1 MHALLRSHLGS
12 TGPWPVESL
21 TWSQHHELVLL
32 FVCACSA
39 TYFPLG
45 HPICMRIYHGLLSR
59 GAFYFTA
66 ISFPL
71 GRLICLRI
79 YRGLLSPGVSYLHAL
94 LSNGL
99 KILLQKMPAHRKPD
113 HELGSVVADYTRS
126 VPRWRVQVKFSKSDL
141 GVGPDRFER
150 DAADADLKVVQAA
163 GDRDKMRLAIQQL
176 KAATVTQEMPPV
188 TQVMI
193 IGYLIFCVKILL
205 LFATIVKYLWV
216 LV

>member
-1 MHALLRSHLGS
+1 
-12 TGPWPVESL
+12 
-21 TWSQHHELVLL
+21 
-32 FVCACSA
+32 
-39 TYFPLG
+39 
-45 HPICMRIYHGLLSR
+45 MRIV
-59 GAFYFTA
+59 
-66 ISFPL
+66 

-126 VPRWRVQVKFSKSDL
+126 VPRWRVQVKFSKSAFS
-141 GVGPDRFER
+141 VGPDRLER
-150 DAADADLKVVQAA
+150 NAADADLKVVQAA

>member
-1 MHALLRSHLGS
+1 
-12 TGPWPVESL
+12 
-21 TWSQHHELVLL
+21 
-32 FVCACSA
+32 
-39 TYFPLG
+39 
-45 HPICMRIYHGLLSR
+45 MRIYHGLLSH

-71 GRLICLRI
+71 GRLICLHI

-94 LSNGL
+94 LSSGL
-99 KILLQKMPAHRKPD
+99 KLLLEKMPAHRKPD
-113 HELGSVVADYTRS
+113 HEFGSVVADYTRS
-126 VPRWRVQVKFSKSDL
+126 VARWRVQVKFSKSEL

-150 DAADADLKVVQAA
+150 DAADADLMVVQAA

-176 KAATVTQEMPPV
+176 KAAPPV

-193 IGYLIFCVKILL
+193 IGYLVFCVKILL
-205 LFATIVKYLWV
+205 LFATIVKYFWV

>member
-1 MHALLRSHLGS
+1 MLAFG
-12 TGPWPVESL
+12 
-21 TWSQHHELVLL
+21 
-32 FVCACSA
+32 CIYIY
-39 TYFPLG
+39 TYI
-45 HPICMRIYHGLLSR
+45 HIY
-59 GAFYFTA
+59 
-66 ISFPL
+66 IS
-71 GRLICLRI
+71 II

-94 LSNGL
+94 LSSGL
-99 KILLQKMPAHRKPD
+99 KLLLEKMPAHRKPD
-113 HELGSVVADYTRS
+113 HEFGSVVADYTRS
-126 VPRWRVQVKFSKSDL
+126 VARWRVQVKFSKSEL

-205 LFATIVKYLWV
+205 LLLLFATIVKYFWV